1 MKLHFFMNY
10 MFHQENESTQRLKS
24 KSETCS
30 ILHYETLWKCVA
42 KGLLEKEKKLY
53 SLILFCRAP
62 HSFKFSL
69 PLFLVSDIYF
79 TVPLFYL
86 ALKSSCRSRKSPV
99 SSFERYLLKLE
110 IHRFVLLF
118 KFSPFLIMKYLK
130 TFIIE
135 MGPYPMYIYYF
146 I

>member
-1 MKLHFFMNY
+1 MNPPSALSPNQKPAQFCTMKLSGNVW
-10 MFHQENESTQRLKS
+10 RKV
-24 KSETCS
+24 C
-30 ILHYETLWKCVA
+30 W
-42 KGLLEKEKKLY
+42 KEKKLY
-53 SLILFCRAP
+53 SLIPFCRAP